1 MKTDHLRIRYKAA
14 MGRPV
19 GIDIQSYRV
28 DEWDGIRLLRS
39 FTIEICQKQK
49 AVHHAIESAVERWC
63 ELKSDKLPRSG
74 GTITVE
80 LNEVQIL

>member
-1 MKTDHLRIRYKAA
+1 MKTGHLQIRYKAA
-14 MGRPV
+14 MGQPV
-19 GIDIQSYRV
+19 GTDMQSYRI

-39 FTIEICQKQK
+39 FTIEMSRTQK
-49 AVHHAIESAVERWC
+49 AIRQGTESALERWC
-63 ELKSDKLPRSG
+63 ELKSEKLPTSG